1 MNNLRLRKNT
11 QKNGGDGV
19 EEQESPDSIV
29 ISSRGE
35 LLY

>member
-1 MNNLRLRKNT
+1 MEDLVKKENKRLE
-11 QKNGGDGV
+11 DEV